1 MIDGRRDV
9 PLPQLPVIA
18 VNMLPLTEKEEGRT
32 VTAITGNCGKH
43 VTAY

>member
-18 VNMLPLTEKEEGRT
+18 VNTLPLTEKK
-32 VTAITGNCGKH
+32 VNYILP
-43 VTAY
+43 